1 MNFRRLAVV
10 VVIVSLFQL
19 LHSTSTIYAE
29 ERLPRIA
36 MVYMTS
42 DNLPNADVYFLE
54 ATVSAFANEVVLFS
68 ANKIEPDVI
77 QQSDVIVFV
86 GNDSG
91 IVPESLKESS
101 GNLKVAS

>member
-1 MNFRRLAVV
+1 
-10 VVIVSLFQL
+10 
-19 LHSTSTIYAE
+19 
-29 ERLPRIA
+29 